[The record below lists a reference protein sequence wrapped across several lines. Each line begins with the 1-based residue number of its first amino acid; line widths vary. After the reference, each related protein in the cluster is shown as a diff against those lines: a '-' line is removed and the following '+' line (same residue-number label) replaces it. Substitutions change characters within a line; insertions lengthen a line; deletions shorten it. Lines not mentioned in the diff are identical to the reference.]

1 MTNII
6 NLTPHAICVVD
17 ADSKPLFTINPSG
30 TVARV
35 EMEKT
40 MIGNVNGVP
49 INQNNL
55 GNVFGIPDPQP
66 NTIFIVSLITAQN
79 LKGVRDDLLVV
90 DETIRDENNRIIG
103 CKSFAKL

>member
-49 INQNNL
+49 INQNN
-55 GNVFGIPDPQP
+55 
-66 NTIFIVSLITAQN
+66 
-79 LKGVRDDLLVV
+79 
-90 DETIRDENNRIIG
+90 
-103 CKSFAKL
+103 